1 MTKEGVLKNLGKVL
15 VTAEP
20 GTYDTAY
27 SIEIEKPVFKKGLL
41 GRTSRQTG
49 LYIQEEKMFGR
60 LTSTSVDNPRHIT
73 MHIPSTDPNLC
84 SKFISDFLK
93 WLDNDYWNALNLP
106 KQYEQIE
113 F

>member
-20 GTYDTAY
+20 GTYETVY
-27 SIEIEKPVFKKGLL
+27 IIEIEKPVFRKGLL
-41 GRTSRQTG
+41 DRTSRQTG
-49 LYIQEEKMFGR
+49 LYLKEEKIFGR
-60 LTSTSVDNPRHIT
+60 LTSSSLDSPKHMT
-73 MHIPSTDPNLC
+73 MHIPSTDPKLC

-93 WLDNDYWNALNLP
+93 WLDKDYWDALNLP

>member
-1 MTKEGVLKNLGKVL
+1 MTKEGVLKNLGKVS

-20 GTYDTAY
+20 GQYETVYI
-27 SIEIEKPVFKKGLL
+27 IEIEKPVLRKGLL
-41 GRTSRQTG
+41 DRASRQTG
-49 LYIQEEKMFGR
+49 LYLKEEEVFGR
-60 LTSTSVDNPRHIT
+60 LTSSSLDNPKHMT
-73 MHIPSTDPNLC
+73 MHIPSIDPKVC

-93 WLDNDYWNALNLP
+93 WLDSDYWNALNLP